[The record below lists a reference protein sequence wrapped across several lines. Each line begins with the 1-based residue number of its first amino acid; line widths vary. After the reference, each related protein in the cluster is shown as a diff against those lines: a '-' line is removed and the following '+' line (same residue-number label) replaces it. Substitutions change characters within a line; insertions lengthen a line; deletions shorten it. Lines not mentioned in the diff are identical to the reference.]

1 MSPLDQYIEALETRL
16 DVETAAADAPTAS
29 ESTAAETE
37 AYLRGLQAALNEA
50 YAYQRANLPVKGT
63 K

>member
-16 DVETAAADAPTAS
+16 DVETNAATGPTAS
-29 ESTAAETE
+29 VKLGAETE
-37 AYLRGLQAALNEA
+37 AYLRGLQAALDEA
-50 YAYQRANLPVKGT
+50 YTYQRANLPAEGT

>member
-1 MSPLDQYIEALETRL
+1 MSPLDQYINALETRL
-16 DVETAAADAPTAS
+16 DVETSAAAAPTAS
-29 ESTAAETE
+29 ASAAAETE

-50 YAYQRANLPVKGT
+50 YAYQRANLPTGGT